1 MKKIVLIIVICAISI
16 LTANAQQQQQQ
27 QQSETKK
34 KITYSFGADIGIP
47 AGYVSNYSS
56 LVAGASLQAEYPVY
70 KAIGITASAGYLDF
84 IAKRGGK
91 GVSFIP
97 LLLGLKYNFTPK
109 IYASGQAGL
118 SFYGGRDH
126 GDENGGGSGEKYF
139 TYVPGIGFH
148 TSKHF
153 DVLLKYES
161 VYIASSSRS
170 YSSAGVR
177 ISYNFNLN

>member
-1 MKKIVLIIVICAISI
+1 MKKIYLAITIFAISI
-16 LTANAQQQQQQ
+16 LTANAQEQ
-27 QQSETKK
+27 EKVKK
-34 KITYSFGADIGIP
+34 RITYSFGGDIGIP
-47 AGYVSNYSS
+47 TGYVSTYSS
-56 LVAGASLQAEYPVY
+56 LVAGASLQAEYPVI
-70 KAIGITASAGYLDF
+70 KSAGITASVGYLDF

-97 LLLGLKYNFTPK
+97 ALLGAKYYLTPK

-126 GDENGGGSGEKYF
+126 GDGNGGGSGEKYF
-139 TYVPGIGFH
+139 TYVPGIGFR

-153 DVLLKYES
+153 DLLLKYEA
-161 VYIASSSRS
+161 VYIASSART
-170 YSSAGVR
+170 YSSAGLR

>member
-1 MKKIVLIIVICAISI
+1 MKNITLAIIIFAISI
-16 LTANAQQQQQQ
+16 LKVNAQQ
-27 QQSETKK
+27 EVKEKVKK
-34 KITYSFGADIGIP
+34 RITYSFGADIGIP
-47 AGYVSNYSS
+47 VGYVANYSS
-56 LVAGASLQAEYPVY
+56 IVAGGSLQAEYPGF
-70 KAIGITASAGYLDF
+70 KATSITASVGYLDF

-97 LLLGLKYNFTPK
+97 VLLGAKYYLAPK
-109 IYASGQAGL
+109 IYASGQIGI

-126 GDENGGGSGEKYF
+126 GDGNGGGSGEKYF
-139 TYVPGIGFH
+139 TYVPGVGFH

-153 DVLLKYES
+153 DVLLKYEA
-161 VYIASSSRS
+161 VYIASSART

>member
-1 MKKIVLIIVICAISI
+1 MKKIYLSIAIFAISI
-16 LTANAQQQQQQ
+16 LTANAQEQQQKP
-27 QQSETKK
+27 EKVKK
-34 KITYSFGADIGIP
+34 RITYSFGGDIGVP
-47 AGYVSNYSS
+47 AGYVSTYSS
-56 LVAGASLQAEYPVY
+56 LVAGASLQAEYPVL
-70 KAIGITASAGYLDF
+70 KSMGITASAGYLDF

-97 LLLGLKYNFTPK
+97 VLIGLKYSLTPK

-118 SFYGGRDH
+118 SFYGGRNNSD
-126 GDENGGGSGEKYF
+126 GNGGGSGEKYF

-153 DVLLKYES
+153 DVLLKYEA
-161 VYIASSSRS
+161 VYIASSART

>member
-1 MKKIVLIIVICAISI
+1 MKKIVLTIIIAAVSI
-16 LTANAQQQQQQ
+16 LNSKAQQNQG
-27 QQSETKK
+27 EEKVKK
-34 KITYSFGADIGIP
+34 RVTYSFGADVGVP

-56 LVAGASLQAEYPVY
+56 LVAGASLQAEYPIV
-70 KAIGITASAGYLDF
+70 KNTAIAASAGYLNF

-91 GVSFIP
+91 GVPFIP
-97 LLLGLKYNFTPK
+97 LLCGLKYDFTPK
-109 IYASGQAGL
+109 IYVSGQAGI
-118 SFYGGRDH
+118 SFYGGRDE
-126 GDENGGGSGEKYF
+126 GNGSGGGSGEKYF

-153 DVLLKYES
+153 DVLFKYET

>member
-1 MKKIVLIIVICAISI
+1 MKKISLIIIIFAISI
-16 LTANAQQQQQQ
+16 LAASAQQQ
-27 QQSETKK
+27 EKGEVKK
-34 KITYSFGADIGIP
+34 RITYSIGADIGIP

-56 LVAGASLQAEYPVY
+56 LVAGASLQAEYQVL
-70 KAIGITASAGYLDF
+70 KKTGITASAGYLDF
-84 IAKRGGK
+84 IAKRAGK

-97 LLLGLKYNFTPK
+97 LLLGAKYYFTPK

-118 SFYGGRDH
+118 SFYGGRNH
-126 GDENGGGSGEKYF
+126 GDGEGGGSGEKYF
-139 TYVPGIGFH
+139 TYVPGIGFR

-153 DVLLKYES
+153 DVLFKYES
-161 VYIASSSRS
+161 VYIASSTKT

>member
-1 MKKIVLIIVICAISI
+1 MKKIVLVIVIATITI
-16 LTANAQQQQQQ
+16 LSVSAQ
-27 QQSETKK
+27 ELNKNKK
-34 KITYSFGADIGIP
+34 KVIYNIGVDIGVP

-56 LVAGASLQAEYPVY
+56 LVAGGSLQAEYRIL
-70 KAIGITASAGYLDF
+70 KKTDITASAGYLDF

-97 LLLGLKYNFTPK
+97 LLVGLKYHFTPA
-109 IYASGQAGL
+109 IYVSGQAGL
-118 SFYGGRDH
+118 SFYGGRDR
-126 GDENGGGSGEKYF
+126 GDSTGGGSGEKYF
-139 TYVPGIGFH
+139 TYVPGIGFK

-153 DVLLKYES
+153 DVLLKYET

>member
-1 MKKIVLIIVICAISI
+1 MKKIILILIIGAISI
-16 LTANAQQQQQQ
+16 LTVSAQEQDKI
-27 QQSETKK
+27 KK
-34 KITYSFGADIGIP
+34 RITYSFGADIGIP

-56 LVAGASLQAEYPVY
+56 LVAGASLQAEYPAF
-70 KAIGITASAGYLDF
+70 KNLGITASAGYLDF

-91 GVSFIP
+91 GVPFIP

-109 IYASGQAGL
+109 IYVSGQAGM
-118 SFYGGRDH
+118 SFYAGRDN
-126 GDENGGGSGEKYF
+126 GDGSGGGSGEKYF
-139 TYVPGIGFH
+139 TYVPGLGFH

-153 DVLLKYES
+153 DVLFKYES
-161 VYIASSSRS
+161 VYIASSSRT